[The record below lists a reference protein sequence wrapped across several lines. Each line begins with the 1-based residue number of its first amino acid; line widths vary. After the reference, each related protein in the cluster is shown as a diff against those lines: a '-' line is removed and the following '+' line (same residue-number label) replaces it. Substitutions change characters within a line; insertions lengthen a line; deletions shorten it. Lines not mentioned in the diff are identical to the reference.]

1 MSVRRAVYPG
11 SFDPAHYGHIDI
23 ATRAAR
29 VFDEVFVAVYANPAK
44 AKSVLFSV
52 EERVAMLSAVLGHM
66 PNVQIAPY
74 YGLTVDFV
82 RQVEAM
88 AIIRGL
94 RVFSDFELEFR
105 MALANRRLAP
115 EIEVVTFIADERHL
129 HLSSSTVREI
139 ASLGGDVS
147 TMVPPVV
154 SAALVAK
161 FKERHQNGV
170 ESDYMI
176 SLHD

>member
-23 ATRAAR
+23 ASRAAR

-44 AKSVLFSV
+44 KSVLFSV
-52 EERVAMLSAVLGHM
+52 EERVAMLRDVLAHM
-66 PNVQIAPY
+66 PNVKVAPY
-74 YGLTVDFV
+74 YGLTVDYV
-82 RQVEAM
+82 RQVQAM

-115 EIEVVTFIADERHL
+115 EVEVVTFIADERHL

-147 TMVPPVV
+147 TMVPPAV
-154 SAALVAK
+154 SAALIAK

-170 ESDYMI
+170 ESDYMV

>member
-52 EERVAMLSAVLGHM
+52 EERVAMLSAVLSHM
-66 PNVQIAPY
+66 SNVKITPY

-161 FKERHQNGV
+161 FKERHQTALRA
-170 ESDYMI
+170 I
-176 SLHD
+176 T